1 MDFLIKISEKCNVS
15 ADWIVGLS
23 DIKTPNT
30 SVQGACQ
37 CTGLSEE
44 AVMVLHNN
52 YEAGL
57 LGAPAVSMISELIV
71 YMHFGR
77 ISRDLIRAS
86 MVSEDINVPHNTRSS
101 LTDDGRIVLSPK
113 DTISYLKTQ
122 VKDTFNRD
130 TDKAIDKIFT
140 EFFKKLQEGEQDNV

>member
-1 MDFLIKISEKCNVS
+1 
-15 ADWIVGLS
+15 
-23 DIKTPNT
+23 
-30 SVQGACQ
+30 
-37 CTGLSEE
+37 
-44 AVMVLHNN
+44 MVLHNN

-71 YMHFGR
+71 YMHFGH